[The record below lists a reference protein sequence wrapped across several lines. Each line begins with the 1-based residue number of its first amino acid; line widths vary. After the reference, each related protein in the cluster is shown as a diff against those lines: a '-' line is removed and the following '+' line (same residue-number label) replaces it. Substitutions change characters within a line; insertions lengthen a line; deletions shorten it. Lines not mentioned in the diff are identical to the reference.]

1 MQASANGGDEKRNNH
16 CPEIAVG
23 QRQQPH
29 HNNKSHNIIP
39 NITKY
44 VWRTINATTPCVD
57 AGSLAHCSEGHDG
70 RGHGQGLRRGK
81 GR

>member
-44 VWRTINATTPCVD
+44 VWRTINATTLLRVWMRD
-57 AGSLAHCSEGHDG
+57 LLLIA
-70 RGHGQGLRRGK
+70 QGVMMDEDTDRD
-81 GR
+81 